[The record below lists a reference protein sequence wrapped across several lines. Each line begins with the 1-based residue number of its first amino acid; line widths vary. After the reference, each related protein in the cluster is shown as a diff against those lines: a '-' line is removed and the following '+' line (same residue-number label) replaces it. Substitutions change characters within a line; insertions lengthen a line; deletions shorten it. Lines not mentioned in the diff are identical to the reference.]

1 MLLVLQVGRDALAR
15 SQDVSQIRHPEG
27 GHATCLPR
35 LARRDKTA
43 VRPDSADARRP
54 GLVTQTTT
62 DGHRSAVALGTM

>member
-1 MLLVLQVGRDALAR
+1 MLLALQVGRDALAR
-15 SQDVSQIRHPEG
+15 SQVRHPQS
-27 GHATCLPR
+27 GHATGPPR

-62 DGHRSAVALGTM
+62 DGHPRAVALGTM